1 MANLRFQVGDQY
13 ALTECGARKR
23 PIVRLEPGWP
33 LGLLLG
39 RPFREK
45 GVRPMAYST
54 AQIRNVAL
62 AGHSGSG
69 KTTLFEALLQAG
81 GAIQAAGSVERG
93 STVSDFDP
101 MEKTRGHSLNTAIAS
116 TDHAG
121 IHVNLIDTPGFA
133 DFRGPTLSAFS
144 AVETVC
150 VVVNAAHGVE
160 YGTRRMMEV
169 AKARDLCRVLVVNK
183 MDAEPGK
190 LAALIAQLREEFGP
204 ECLPINLPA
213 KDGSAVVDC
222 FFNPEGDSDV
232 EDVGAAHQR
241 IIDQVVEINETVMG
255 RYLEEGEAGLSG
267 QDLHDAFEQCLR
279 EGHLVPICFVSA
291 RSGAGVKELLDLAE
305 KLFPSPLEGNPP
317 VFMRGSGAEG
327 VAIELS
333 QDSKAHVIADVFK
346 IVNDPFVG
354 KLSVFRVFQG
364 TIRKD
369 TQLFIDDGKKAFK
382 VGHLFKLKGK
392 EHVEIDQAIPGDIA
406 GVAKIEE
413 IHFDAVLHDSHDEDH
428 IHLKPLEFPKPMF
441 GLAIEAATRGQEQKL
456 STALHKLAEE
466 DPGFHIEHNPE
477 LNETVI
483 RGLGELH
490 LRVMIERMKERY
502 GVEVKSRPP
511 RIAYRETIGAQAEG
525 HHRHKKQTGGAGQFG
540 EVFLKIEPLERG
552 AGFEFVDA
560 VKGGT
565 IPGQFLPAIEKGVR
579 QVLHGGAIAGYQ
591 LQDVRVIVYD
601 GKYHPVDS
609 KEVAFVAAGKKA
621 FLDAIMKA
629 RPQVLEPIVDLEVA
643 APEQHMGDISGGLS
657 SKRARISGTDSLR
670 GGEIVIRAQVP
681 LSELE
686 GYAAEL
692 KSVTAGR
699 GRYALDFSHYEPV
712 PPQVQSRLVEAFK
725 PRIDADCPAKP
736 A

>member
-1 MANLRFQVGDQY
+1 MS
-13 ALTECGARKR
+13 
-23 PIVRLEPGWP
+23 
-33 LGLLLG
+33 
-39 RPFREK
+39 
-45 GVRPMAYST
+45 YST
-54 AQIRNVAL
+54 EQIRNVAL
-62 AGHSGSG
+62 AGHSSAG
-69 KTTLFEALLQAG
+69 KTTLFEALLHAG
-81 GAIQAAGSVERG
+81 GAIQTAGSVERG
-93 STVSDFDP
+93 TTVSDFDS

-144 AVETVC
+144 AVETVAI
-150 VVVNAAHGVE
+150 VVNAGGGVE
-160 YGTRRMMEV
+160 NGTRRMMEV
-169 AKARDLCRVLVVNK
+169 AKARNLCRVLVINRI
-183 MDAEPGK
+183 DAEPAK
-190 LAALIAQLREEFGP
+190 LSALLDQLREEFGN
-204 ECLPINLPA
+204 ECLPLNLPA
-213 KDGSAVVDC
+213 NGGKAVVDC
-222 FFNPEGDSDV
+222 FFNPAGDSDFGPV
-232 EDVGAAHQR
+232 SEWHQK
-241 IIDQVVEINETVMG
+241 IIDQVVEVNETVMG
-255 RYLEEGEAGLSG
+255 HYLEEGETGLSG
-267 QDLHDAFEQCLR
+267 AELHDAFEQCLR

-291 RSGAGVKELLDLAE
+291 RNGAGVKELLDIAE
-305 KLFPSPLEGNPP
+305 KLFPNPLEGNAPP
-317 VFMRGSGAEG
+317 FHKNGEP
-327 VAIELS
+327 IEAKPD
-333 QDSKAHVIADVFK
+333 QKAHVIADVFK

-364 TIRKD
+364 TVKRD
-369 TQLFIDDGKKAFK
+369 SQLFIDDNKKPFK

-392 EHVEIDQAIPGDIA
+392 DHVEIDQAIPGDIA

-456 STALHKLAEE
+456 STALQKLAEE

-511 RIAYRETIGAQAEG
+511 RIAYRETVSAKAEG

-565 IPGQFLPAIEKGVR
+565 IPGQYMPAVEKGVR
-579 QVLHGGAIAGYQ
+579 QVLHGGAVAGYQ

-601 GKYHPVDS
+601 GKYHTVDS

-621 FLDAIMKA
+621 FLDAIAKA
-629 RPQVLEPIVDLEVA
+629 RPQILEPIVDLSVT
-643 APEQHMGDISGGLS
+643 APETHMGDITGGLA
-657 SKRARISGTDSLR
+657 SKRARINGTDSGR
-670 GGEIVIRAQVP
+670 NGEIIVKAQVP
-681 LSELE
+681 LSELTD
-686 GYAAEL
+686 YAAEL
-692 KSVTAGR
+692 KGATAGH
-699 GRYALDFSHYEPV
+699 GRYDLEFSHYEPV
-712 PPQVQSRLVEAFK
+712 PGNVQKQLMEAYK
-725 PRIDADCPAKP
+725 PRHEED
-736 A
+736 